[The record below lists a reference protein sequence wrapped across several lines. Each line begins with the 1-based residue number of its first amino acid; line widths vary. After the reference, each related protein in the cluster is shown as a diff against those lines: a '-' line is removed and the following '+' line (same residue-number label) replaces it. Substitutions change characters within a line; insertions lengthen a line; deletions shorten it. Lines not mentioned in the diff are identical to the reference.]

1 MFTNGKPW
9 LDTDG
14 NPIHAH
20 GGHMLRYGDYWYWY
34 GEDRR
39 ENYYVSCYRSKDLS
53 SWESRGI
60 VLSTE
65 SKTEP
70 IRVRTDLSLKNET
83 PIEFPKDRPVP
94 EFLKKARNKVNLERP
109 KVLYN
114 EKTGKFVM
122 WIHYENGRDYHC
134 AAAAIATSDTP
145 DGAFTYHGSFNPF
158 GYMSRDCTLFQD
170 VDGTA
175 YFLSASRDNAD
186 MHVYRLTEDYLN
198 VDALVHKLWQAE
210 YREAPAVMRRED
222 GKYFVF
228 SSYCTG
234 WAPNQG
240 KYAFSDGME
249 SRFSML
255 YDFGDSI
262 TFGSQPAFIL
272 PLDTET
278 GKQYIYVGDRWGGR
292 EYMSSTYIFLRIRF
306 DEKGMPFIEWNEN
319 FELDDKKGLR
329 EV

>member
-1 MFTNGKPW
+1 MFTNGKAW

-20 GGHMLRYGDYWYWY
+20 GGHMLRYGEYWYWY

-39 ENYYVSCYRSKDLS
+39 ENYYVSCYRSKDLTT
-53 SWESRGI
+53 WEFRNH
-60 VLSTE
+60 VLTTE

-70 IRVRTDLSLKNET
+70 IRVRTNLMLKNEE
-83 PIEFPKDRPVP
+83 PLDIPPDKLVP
-94 EFLKKARNKVNLERP
+94 EFLKKMKNKVNLERP

-122 WIHYENGRDYHC
+122 WIHFENGRNYLC
-134 AAAAIATSDTP
+134 AAAAIATCDTP
-145 DGAFTYHGSFNPF
+145 DGDFTYHGSFNPF
-158 GYMSRDCTLFQD
+158 GYMSRDCTLFRD
-170 VDGTA
+170 FDGTA

-186 MHVYRLTEDYLN
+186 MHVYRLTEDYMN
-198 VDALVHKLWQAE
+198 VEECVHKLWQAE

-222 GKYFVF
+222 GKYFCF

-240 KYAFSDGME
+240 KYSVSDGME
-249 SRFSML
+249 KRFSML
-255 YDFGDSI
+255 SNFGDET
-262 TFGSQPAFIL
+262 TFRSQPAFIL
-272 PLDTET
+272 PLDTVN

-292 EYMSSTYIFLRIRF
+292 DYMSSSYIFLEIKF
-306 DEKGMPFIEWNEN
+306 DDKGMPYITWNEN
-319 FELDDKKGLR
+319 FELDDKQGYR